1 MKKIIIFFAIVIIIL
16 VIIGVQYY
24 SYKAEYN
31 AVLQD
36 NNAFEE
42 YENKEIYG
50 IELGTLMNRAID
62 RNTKNEIEKDEKG
75 NFKQND
81 TNSIEI
87 EIYISDNDT
96 TYKMETIYAQGT
108 EQFIQYYSDIKF
120 KCSKTEY
127 HKKTG
132 RIKYMLFEQI
142 SS

>member
-42 YENKEIYG
+42 YKNKEIYG

-87 EIYISDNDT
+87 EIY
-96 TYKMETIYAQGT
+96 M
-108 EQFIQYYSDIKF
+108 
-120 KCSKTEY
+120 
-127 HKKTG
+127 
-132 RIKYMLFEQI
+132 
-142 SS
+142 

>member
-42 YENKEIYG
+42 YKNKEIYG

-81 TNSIEI
+81 TNSIER
-87 EIYISDNDT
+87 
-96 TYKMETIYAQGT
+96 TIYT
-108 EQFIQYYSDIKF
+108 I
-120 KCSKTEY
+120 
-127 HKKTG
+127 
-132 RIKYMLFEQI
+132 LF
-142 SS
+142 